1 MNWYKIT
8 PLDLLLFRDCKPFS
22 PGDGSWAKGLFPPMP
37 ITVFQAMRSLL
48 PQTNHENRT
57 QRHLSFLG
65 PFLLDSQQTLWL
77 PTPKDL
83 VCLYPPGQDRKT
95 ATDNWSEILHLQ
107 PIPKDEEAWKH
118 LVFDEEEIDPLVLSK
133 KWDGNISPPKP
144 WIKAE
149 ALFGYLTGQKNNI
162 NCDQK
167 DSEKPSTS
175 WDKKDFHHNP
185 WKTQVLPHIQMQPD
199 KRQVK
204 DADGYFTEVAVR
216 LEDGWCFVAALS
228 VDILARESIVRL
240 GGEGHRAL
248 VSYLEPNET
257 LKGQLNLIE
266 GDREQLDDV
275 SKGELTKRF
284 ADQTLQRLCDSVP
297 LGGSKLLGASR
308 RELALLQA
316 DRSSTLSNFA
326 YLLTPGLGLF
336 EETSYRAYPQAWKE
350 HLKGCATDKALL
362 WGGVSTLRKDIDNNK
377 TREESALLPQRAFV
391 PPGTVYLFNHEV
403 ATNQQVLP
411 NGDVN
416 WLQTFRQLN
425 YGKLLWGR
433 R

>member
-1 MNWYKIT
+1 MHWYKIT

-22 PGDGSWAKGLFPPMP
+22 PGDGSWAKSLFPPMP

-48 PQTNHENRT
+48 PQTNHENRI
-57 QRHLSFLG
+57 QRNLSFLG

-83 VCLYPPGQDRKT
+83 VCLYPRGEDRKT
-95 ATDNWSEILHLQ
+95 ATDNWSEILHLE
-107 PIPKDEEAWKH
+107 PIPKSGKAWEY
-118 LVFDEEEIDPLVLSK
+118 LAFDQEEIAPLVLNK

-149 ALFGYLTGQKNNI
+149 ALFGYLTGQKSNI

-175 WDKKDFHHNP
+175 WHKKDFHHNP
-185 WKTQVLPHIQMQPD
+185 WKTQVLPHIQMQSD

-228 VDILARESIVRL
+228 GDILPSESIVRL

-248 VSYLEPNET
+248 VSHLEPNDI
-257 LKGQLNLIE
+257 LKGQLDFLLE
-266 GDREQLDDV
+266 SDREQLDDL
-275 SKGELTKRF
+275 SKGELTKHF
-284 ADQTLQRLCDSVP
+284 ADHTVQRLC
-297 LGGSKLLGASR
+297 
-308 RELALLQA
+308 

-350 HLKGCATDKALL
+350 NLKGCATDKALL
-362 WGGVSTLRKDIDNNK
+362 WGGVSTLRKDIDNK

-391 PPGTVYLFNHEV
+391 PPGTVYLFNDSV
-403 ATNQQVLP
+403 STNRQLLP

-416 WLQTFRQLN
+416 WLQTFRRLN
-425 YGKLLWGR
+425 YGKLLWGTR
-433 R
+433 NLINE

>member
-1 MNWYKIT
+1 MHWYKIT

-107 PIPKDEEAWKH
+107 TIPKDEEAWKH
-118 LVFDEEEIDPLVLSK
+118 LAFDEEEIDPLVLNK

-149 ALFGYLTGQKNNI
+149 ALFGYLRGQKNHS
-162 NCDQK
+162 NCAQK

-175 WDKKDFHHNP
+175 WDQKDFHHNP

-216 LEDGWCFVAALS
+216 LEDGWCFIAALS

-248 VSYLEPNET
+248 VSHLEPNDT
-257 LKGQLNLIE
+257 LKGQLDFLLE
-266 GDREQLDDV
+266 
-275 SKGELTKRF
+275 S
-284 ADQTLQRLCDSVP
+284 DS
-297 LGGSKLLGASR
+297 
-308 RELALLQA
+308 EALLQA
-316 DRSSTLSNFA
+316 VRIPPDYSSTVPNFA

-416 WLQTFRQLN
+416 WLQTFRRLN

-433 R
+433 RNLINE

>member
-1 MNWYKIT
+1 MHWYKIT

-118 LVFDEEEIDPLVLSK
+118 LAFDEEEIDPLVLNK
-133 KWDGNISPPKP
+133 KWDGNISLPKP

-162 NCDQK
+162 NCAQK
-167 DSEKPSTS
+167 DSEKPSTT

-228 VDILARESIVRL
+228 GDILARESIVRL

-248 VSYLEPNET
+248 VSHLEPNDT
-257 LKGQLNLIE
+257 LKGQLDFLLE
-266 GDREQLDDV
+266 SDRV
-275 SKGELTKRF
+275 RI
-284 ADQTLQRLCDSVP
+284 
-297 LGGSKLLGASR
+297 ASR

-316 DRSSTLSNFA
+316 VRSPADYSSKVPNFA

-403 ATNQQVLP
+403 TTNQQLLP
-411 NGDVN
+411 NGDVR
-416 WLQTFRQLN
+416 WLQTFKQLN

-433 R
+433 RNLTNE